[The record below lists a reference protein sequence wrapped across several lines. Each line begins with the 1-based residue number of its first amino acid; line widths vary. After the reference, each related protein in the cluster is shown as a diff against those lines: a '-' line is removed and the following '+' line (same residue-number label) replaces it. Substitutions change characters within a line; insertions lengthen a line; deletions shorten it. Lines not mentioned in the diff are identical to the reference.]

1 MITQTKAIVLNTL
14 RYGENS
20 FIAKVYTKDYGLL
33 SLIASSGSKKDKRIK
48 NYLSPL
54 SQLKIAIYYKQKQS
68 LHRLKEVDYSDKNQ
82 NIEENVAINSLKFF
96 IAEILSKLIGEEES
110 NENLYLFIDKQIT
123 TLNQLKNDIRYFH
136 LDFLHELSAY
146 LGIKPNFCEEG
157 SYFDLREAQ
166 IVNRTPLHSDYIE
179 GKRLIL
185 LKDYFC
191 RGKKVK
197 KEEISQILD
206 VLLAFYNIHLGGL
219 DKIKS
224 REVLEVV
231 FS

>member
-1 MITQTKAIVLNTL
+1 MITQTKAVVLNTL
-14 RYGENS
+14 RYGDS
-20 FIAKVYTKDYGLL
+20 SLIAKVYSQDYGLL
-33 SLIASSGSKKDKRIK
+33 SIITSSGSKKGKRIK
-48 NYLSPL
+48 NYFSPL
-54 SQLKIAIYYKQKQS
+54 SQLKIAIYYKQKQN

-82 NIEENVAINSLKFF
+82 NIEENVVINSLKFF

-110 NENLYLFIDKQIT
+110 NESLYLFINEQIT
-123 TLNQLKNDIRYFH
+123 TLNQLKKNIRYFH

-146 LGIKPNFCEEG
+146 LGIKPNFCETG

-166 IVNRTPLHSDYIE
+166 VVNQAPIHSDYID
-179 GKRLIL
+179 GDKLAIL
-185 LKDYFC
+185 KSYFC
-191 RGKKVK
+191 NGKKVS

-206 VLLAFYNIHLGGL
+206 ILLAFYNIHMGGL

-224 REVLEVV
+224 REVMEVV